1 MHNPNFSSG
10 PCSKRPAWGLDAL
23 QDAAV
28 GRSHRSN
35 LGKEKLARAIAE
47 TKRILGIPDDYLC
60 GLMPGSDTGAFE
72 AAMWSLLG
80 PTPVTVLV
88 WESFSE
94 GWATDIGKQLK
105 LKPTVMTA
113 DYGRIPDLE
122 AIDWTNDVVFVANG
136 TTSGVKVPN
145 WDWIPPAAAAPD
157 AAGATGGPGSK
168 SGGTADI
175 AATANDTAAATTA
188 DTNIAAAG
196 GKVRLG
202 LTLCDATS
210 AAFAMEIDWT
220 KIDALTFSWQKCLG
234 GEAAHGMLVLSPRA
248 VARLESYDPPW
259 PMPKIFRMKKGGK
272 VNAGIFVGDTINTP
286 SMLCVEDYLDALAW
300 AESVGGLRGLIA
312 RSEANLKIVEDW
324 AARNPWVKLL
334 AADEAIRSNTSV
346 CLAVADPKVA
356 SLPRAEQEKF
366 LKGLAGDLAKKKIA
380 FDINAYRDAPPGY
393 RFWCGPTVAGTDLR
407 TALAELEKAYKE
419 KQRGN

>member
-23 QDAAV
+23 KDAAV

-35 LGKEKLARAIAE
+35 LGKEKLAKAIAE
-47 TKRILGIPDDYLC
+47 TKRILGIPEDYLC
-60 GLMPGSDTGAFE
+60 GIMPGSDTGAFE

-80 PTPVTVLV
+80 PAPVTVLV

-113 DYGRIPDLE
+113 DYGKIPDLS

-136 TTSGVKVPN
+136 TTSGVKAPN
-145 WDWIPPAAAAPD
+145 WDWVPPAAGMGGVEAAWVADAGGPDGAAD
-157 AAGATGGPGSK
+157 AAGTAGSKNTGGG
-168 SGGTADI
+168 
-175 AATANDTAAATTA
+175 ATATTA
-188 DTNIAAAG
+188 NAA

-210 AAFAMEIDWT
+210 AVFAMAIDWT

-272 VNAGIFVGDTINTP
+272 VNPGIFVGDTINTP

-300 AESVGGLRGLIA
+300 ADAMGGLPGLIA

-334 AADEAIRSNTSV
+334 AEDKTIRSNTSV
-346 CLAVADPKVA
+346 CLTVADPKLA
-356 SLPRAEQEKF
+356 ALPRAEQEKF
-366 LKGLAGDLAKKKIA
+366 LKGLASELAKKKVA
-380 FDINAYRDAPPGY
+380 FDINAYRDAPPGF
-393 RFWCGPTVAGTDLR
+393 RFWCGPTVEEEDLR
-407 TALAELEKAYKE
+407 RALADLETAWQE
-419 KQRGN
+419 KQ

>member
-23 QDAAV
+23 KDAAV

-35 LGKEKLARAIAE
+35 LGKEKLAKAIAE
-47 TKRILGIPDDYLC
+47 TKRILGIPEDYLC
-60 GLMPGSDTGAFE
+60 GIMPGSDTGAFE

-80 PTPVTVLV
+80 PAPVTVLV

-113 DYGRIPDLE
+113 DYGKIPDLS

-136 TTSGVKVPN
+136 TTSGVKAPN
-145 WDWIPPAAAAPD
+145 WDWVPPAAGMGGVEAAWVADAGGPDGAAD
-157 AAGATGGPGSK
+157 AAGTAGSKNTGGG
-168 SGGTADI
+168 
-175 AATANDTAAATTA
+175 ATATTA
-188 DTNIAAAG
+188 NAA

-210 AAFAMEIDWT
+210 AVFAMAIDWT

-272 VNAGIFVGDTINTP
+272 VNPGIFVGDTINTP

-300 AESVGGLRGLIA
+300 ADAMGGMPGLIA

-334 AADEAIRSNTSV
+334 AEDKTIRSNTSV
-346 CLAVADPKVA
+346 CLTVADPKLA
-356 SLPRAEQEKF
+356 ALPRAEQEKF
-366 LKGLAGDLAKKKIA
+366 LKGLASELAKKKVA
-380 FDINAYRDAPPGY
+380 FDINAYRDAPPGF
-393 RFWCGPTVAGTDLR
+393 RFWCGPTVEEEDLR
-407 TALAELEKAYKE
+407 RALADLETAWQE
-419 KQRGN
+419 KQ